1 MTDRSLHSREGT
13 GVDIDLVNLDLALVS
28 NIVLDSMGQIIP
40 DSLLFYIEV
49 GDNMSGFE
57 TVLLNNNAADG
68 EYFSAIIYTEGLSS
82 VNYKLTIN
90 AVNYGSGEF
99 TESFT
104 AAEEGFAII
113 VGPFI
118 KTGSTF
124 SRVAGG
130 TIATF
135 KYRMDAS
142 RFNSSKSPH

>member
-1 MTDRSLHSREGT
+1 
-13 GVDIDLVNLDLALVS
+13 
-28 NIVLDSMGQIIP
+28 MGQIIP

-68 EYFSAIIYTEGLSS
+68 EYFPAIAYTEGSS
-82 VNYKLTIN
+82 TVNFKLT
-90 AVNYGSGEF
+90 VNGANFGTFEF

-104 AAEEGFAII
+104 TSDVGIAII
-113 VGPFI
+113 IGPFT